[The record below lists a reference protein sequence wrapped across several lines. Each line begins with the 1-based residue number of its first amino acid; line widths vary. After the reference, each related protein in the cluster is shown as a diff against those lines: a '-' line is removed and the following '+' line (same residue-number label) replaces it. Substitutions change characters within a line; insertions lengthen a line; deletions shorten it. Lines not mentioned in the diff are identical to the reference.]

1 MEGQKKTAQEF
12 FDEVAKV
19 VAENFVA
26 VYEKRDMTLSI
37 RSVGGVEYRL
47 TMEQV

>member
-1 MEGQKKTAQEF
+1 MEGQKQTAQEF

-26 VYEKRDMTLSI
+26 IYEKRGMTLSI
-37 RSVGGVEYRL
+37 RSVGGDEYRL
-47 TMEQV
+47 MMEQV